1 MNLLYLANPLD
12 ITEADG
18 IHLLSIDEQELC
30 SALRILPKPYLV
42 IKETILNEYTR
53 RGTLRRRQARE
64 LIKIDVN
71 KTSRIY
77 DFFMKMGWI
86 RAPIKDP

>member
-1 MNLLYLANPLD
+1 
-12 ITEADG
+12 
-18 IHLLSIDEQELC
+18 LLSAEEQDLC
-30 SALRILPKPYLV
+30 STLRILPKPYLV

-53 RGTLRRRQARE
+53 RGSLRRRQARE

-77 DFFMKMGWI
+77 DFFLSMGWI
-86 RAPIKDP
+86 RQPNSKEQSTGS